1 MLRPTMADTPEIPEA
16 EDPFS
21 TRVAISIAGLAAALS
36 FIQNVGDNAKTDAIL
51 KTTEAANQW
60 GYFQA
65 KSIKETTYEV
75 DKDLLKALTESSIA
89 APKRDELVA
98 KYEKKIATYKSEKA
112 AIGPGE
118 KDAQGQWVEK
128 KDDQGKNIVSAVE
141 LSEQANHQ
149 IRINDVCDQASLYLQ
164 VAIIVCSVAILVKKS
179 WFWYGGLA
187 IGLVGIGIGAKAW
200 MM

>member
-65 KSIKETTYEV
+65 KSIKETAHELER
-75 DKDLLKALTESSIA
+75 DLLTTLADGTVDSAKRADLLAKYGAKIA
-89 APKRDELVA
+89 A
-98 KYEKKIATYKSEKA
+98 YKSEKA
-112 AIGPGE
+112 AIGPGV
-118 KDAQGQWVEK
+118 KDAQGNWVEK
-128 KDDQGKNIVSAVE
+128 QDDQGKPITSAVQ
-141 LSEQANHQ
+141 LTEQANHQ
-149 IRINDVCDQASLYLQ
+149 IQINNVCDEASLYLQ

-179 WFWYGGLA
+179 WFWYAGLA
-187 IGLVGIGIGAKAW
+187 IGIIGIVLGARAW
-200 MM
+200 AM